1 MFRLLG
7 FVVGTVTSILVI
19 LLVVGMPQFGP
30 ADDEVDQ
37 ARYDAALEMLRARQS
52 EVESVAER
60 LTEDMAR
67 VEVAR
72 EAASGAP
79 ADEAAAIEPEA
90 APATADEGLQ
100 DPAGTALPGHP
111 EQAHGRDRAAGWY
124 SFWSPFR
131 SEIAANGFV
140 AQLERVTGLDYRIVK
155 VKSGVY
161 EVAFAYADAVERDRK
176 LAQIALATGLDLPDS

>member
-7 FVVGTVTSILVI
+7 FAVGTVTSILVI
-19 LLVVGMPQFGP
+19 LLIVGMPQFGP
-30 ADDEVDQ
+30 ADDEADQ
-37 ARYDAALEMLRARQS
+37 DRYDAALDMLRARQN

-67 VEVAR
+67 VAVAR
-72 EAASGAP
+72 QDASATPATEPAAT
-79 ADEAAAIEPEA
+79 EA
-90 APATADEGLQ
+90 APVTADGRLQ
-100 DPAGTALPGHP
+100 DPADMASPADDGQAPGR
-111 EQAHGRDRAAGWY
+111 ETSAGWY

-131 SEIAANGFV
+131 SEIAASGFV

-161 EVAFAYADAVERDRK
+161 EVAFAYADEVERDRK
-176 LAQIALATGLDLPDS
+176 LAQIALATGLDIPDS